1 MAPLPK
7 TMRAVVCAETGGIDV
22 LKLQNI
28 PIPTPAH
35 GQVLLKIMGFGI
47 NRAGHSPTVKF
58 PRIVGIECIG
68 RVVTYGDST
77 EPVAHP
83 TGTRQH
89 AWAGWVVRSLG
100 PYAEYTCVDAKN
112 IRVIPPTS
120 LPVSV
125 LASLPEMMQTT
136 WGSLVSGLDLQAG
149 ESLLVRGATSSIGLC
164 AMQLARTLGA
174 SRIAGTTR
182 NAARE
187 QMLRDSGADEVFIDH
202 GEIAAQVAQ
211 TPKGGFDKVLEL
223 NGATSLRDSLS
234 CTATKGTVCMT
245 GIQGGV
251 VGARPLLTNVR
262 PSKPGSNLR
271 ILSSGGGTEDFH
283 KMPFDQIVKDV
294 EEGRVKIPLKQFKLD
309 EIQEVHRILE
319 SGGGGAKMVVV
330 VSDE

>member
-47 NRAGHSPTVKF
+47 NRAEMYTRQGHSPTVKF

-83 TGTRQH
+83 TGTRV
-89 AWAGWVVRSLG
+89 ATCMGGLG
-100 PYAEYTCVDAKN
+100 REIPGSYAEYTCVDAKN

-234 CTATKGTVCMT
+234 CTATKGT
-245 GIQGGV
+245 GV